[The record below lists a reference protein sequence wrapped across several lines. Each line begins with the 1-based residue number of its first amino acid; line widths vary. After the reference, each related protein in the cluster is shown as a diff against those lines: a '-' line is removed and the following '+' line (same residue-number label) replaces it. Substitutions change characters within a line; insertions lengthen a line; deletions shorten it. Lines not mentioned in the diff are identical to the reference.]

1 MSKRKR
7 ERERVMFEEVGVTR
21 GSTGP
26 KAASKEVSPTPRSP
40 ATAEVWAVPTPT
52 ATAPRDTAR
61 PLAPTSRAAWGSTVG
76 GSSGPRSWGL
86 VSELAI
92 LEGLHLEDLEVL
104 QHWEYI
110 TDTSNTEF

>member
-1 MSKRKR
+1 
-7 ERERVMFEEVGVTR
+7 MFEEVGVTR